1 MGKDEGTC
9 VELNVGD
16 TVVDASVGVDVGDP
30 VGTKVDD
37 RDGSVLS
44 QQSYFENLLSV
55 VYNLIIHTEEANSN

>member
-37 RDGSVLS
+37 RDGGRRDYQWGGVQALA
-44 QQSYFENLLSV
+44 FECRRL
-55 VYNLIIHTEEANSN
+55 